1 MSSPRDSIRVLSCLA
16 PRFKRVRP
24 IERTLTALKE
34 NLICGAKYQI
44 WKQADRNTLTTIQKG
59 KELGFVQK
67 DTTSFEE
74 KIPFWESCPGSEL

>member
-1 MSSPRDSIRVLSCLA
+1 
-16 PRFKRVRP
+16 
-24 IERTLTALKE
+24 LKE

-74 KIPFWESCPGSEL
+74 KILFWESCPGSEL